1 MTPADPK
8 TPAMRQWHAMKQQAP
23 DAFLFFRL
31 GDFYE
36 LFYDDATTAAPLL
49 GLTLTARNKGAA
61 SEAAMCGVPH
71 HQLENYAAKL
81 VRTGRKV
88 AVCDQMED
96 PRGAKGVVKRAI
108 TRIITPGAATLDSL
122 LDPGQGNYL
131 LALAPSPE
139 PKSKVL
145 CGALLEVTTGEFLTF
160 AVPDGKSL
168 PPLLASYAPRE
179 LVWPENLPPPVDL
192 PPELSS
198 LPLTRRPA
206 SHFHP
211 QLARD
216 TLTAHFAV
224 VGLEGFG
231 LDRDHPGIAAA
242 GALLSYA
249 RDIQAGN
256 VGQITRLR
264 LLQAER
270 ALQLDP
276 ASLKNLE
283 VLAGSRGERAG
294 SLLSVLDQTRTAA
307 GARLLR
313 QTLAAPPVELKL
325 INGRLRAVAEL
336 VGDEILRRDLHQLLG
351 EIRDLERLASKC
363 AWGRATPRDLAGLR
377 GSLAPLPAAR
387 GALGECA
394 SEQLQEIGGLHPH
407 LELHARLAKE
417 LSAEPP
423 ALLGDGGAI
432 AAGVNAELDELR
444 ELQQG
449 ARDQLA
455 AIEARERERTGINSL
470 KVRFNS
476 VFGYYLEVSKAN
488 LQKVP
493 DDYQRKQTMVG
504 AERYITPEL
513 KVLEEKLLTA
523 ESRCAALEAEAFAAL
538 LDAVRDEIARL
549 QATAGQLALLDLLCG
564 FAAAAIQGGY
574 VQPEVTERGPLE
586 IIGGRHPVVETLQ
599 PHFVPNDTRLD
610 PKAQQIILL
619 TGPNMGGKSTYLK
632 QTGLIALMAHCG
644 SFVPAARARVP
655 LLTRIYT
662 RVGAGDDLLTGRST
676 FMVEMAETAAI
687 LNGAD
692 AKSLVLLDEVGR
704 GTATHDGLAIAWAV
718 TEALHNGKPDERPL
732 TIFAT
737 HYHELTELA
746 ATLERLK
753 NFRVAVAEHG
763 HDLIFLKRIEPGAA
777 DRSYGVAVARLAGL
791 PAGVIARAKE
801 VLDNLEAVEIG
812 RDGRSRLGRHLEEGV
827 RASDGSAQPLLFGSA
842 LSPGESEV
850 IEKLRQLRAE
860 ELTPLQ
866 ALNLL
871 AEWGRKVRD

>member
-1 MTPADPK
+1 MSPADPK

-71 HQLENYAAKL
+71 HQLDNYAAKL

-96 PRGAKGVVKRAI
+96 ARGAKGVVKRAI

-131 LALAPSPE
+131 LALAPSPD
-139 PKSKVL
+139 PKSKSGL

-160 AVPDGKSL
+160 TVPDWKSL
-168 PPLLASYAPRE
+168 PPLTAPYAPRE
-179 LVWPENLPPPVDL
+179 LVWPENVEPPKEW
-192 PPELSS
+192 PPELAG
-198 LPLTRRPA
+198 LTLTRRPA

-216 TLTAHFAV
+216 ALTAHFAV
-224 VGLEGFG
+224 AGLEGFG
-231 LDRDHPGIAAA
+231 LERDHPGIAAA

-249 RDIQAGN
+249 RDTQAGS

-264 LLQAER
+264 LLQAEN

-294 SLLSVLDQTRTAA
+294 SLLSILDQTRTAA

-313 QTLAAPPVELKL
+313 QTLAAPPVDLTL

-336 VGDEILRRDLHQLLG
+336 VEDDALRRDLTQLLG
-351 EIRDLERLASKC
+351 EIRDLERLTSKC

-377 GSLAPLPAAR
+377 GSLAPLPALR
-387 GALGECA
+387 GTLAECA
-394 SEQLQEIGGLHPH
+394 AELLQEIGGLYPH

-417 LSAEPP
+417 LSADPP
-423 ALLGDGGAI
+423 ALLSDGGAI

-455 AIEARERERTGINSL
+455 AIETRERARTGINSL

-523 ESRCAALEAEAFAAL
+523 ESRCAALEAEAFEAL
-538 LDAVRDEIARL
+538 LGAVRGEIAVL
-549 QATAGQLALLDLLCG
+549 QTTAGQLALLDLLNG

-574 VQPEVTERGPLE
+574 VRPEVTEGGPLE

-599 PHFVPNDTRLD
+599 AQFVPNDTRLD
-610 PKAQQIILL
+610 PKDPQIILL

-644 SFVPAARARVP
+644 SFVPAARANIP

-692 AKSLVLLDEVGR
+692 AKSLVLLDVVGR

-718 TEALHNGKPDERPL
+718 TEALHNGHEKERPL

-746 ATLERLK
+746 ATLPRLK

-763 HDLIFLKRIEPGAA
+763 QDLIFLKRIEPGAA

-791 PAGVIARAKE
+791 PSSVISRAKE

-812 RDGRSRLGRHLEEGV
+812 KDGRSRLGRHVDERSRTE
-827 RASDGSAQPLLFGSA
+827 SSQPLLFGSA
-842 LSPGESEV
+842 LTPGESEI
-850 IEKLRQLRAE
+850 IEKLRQLRPE
-860 ELTPLQ
+860 GMTPLE
-866 ALNLL
+866 ALNLI
-871 AEWGRKVRD
+871 AEWGKKLKE